1 MSRDLVTIESEQ
13 NCRWALRVMSA
24 GDIGRL
30 PVLEGERLVGIV
42 TEQDIRR
49 RAPALATQEA
59 EEALL
64 ANVNVGGV
72 MSCFPITV
80 APDASIAE
88 ATTMILEHDVSALP
102 VIEKGR
108 LVGILTLR
116 DLLWAFSEVLG
127 ITVGV
132 GSKP

>member
-13 NCRWALRVMSA
+13 NCRWALQVMSA
-24 GDIGRL
+24 ADIGRL
-30 PVLEGERLVGIV
+30 PVLAGDRLVGIV

-49 RAPALATQEA
+49 RAPALGTQEA
-59 EEALL
+59 EEVLL

-72 MSCFPITV
+72 MSCFPVTV
-80 APDASIAE
+80 AADASIAE
-88 ATTMILEHDVSALP
+88 ATTMILAHDVSTLP

-116 DLLWAFSEVLG
+116 DLLRAFSEMFG
-127 ITVGV
+127 IVEAADP
-132 GSKP
+132 KP

>member
-1 MSRDLVTIESEQ
+1 
-13 NCRWALRVMSA
+13 MSA